1 VKTTAFEV
9 LAIVLA
15 SAALAAAQLSST
27 GEYPV
32 RKRGVS
38 QDPSDAAVR
47 YQTHALGKNPDEW
60 AQHLDDADPARRLEA
75 VKLLAST
82 GDAASERRLIEAVD
96 NQDPRVATLAVDTL
110 GRMASRDAAAVLS
123 QKLLLNGPNP
133 AFRGHVLSALGRIRD
148 PSTARNV
155 ITFVESEKDPE
166 LRASAIRVLGEI
178 GDDSIR
184 GDLKRLAESDANPN
198 EKVLWN
204 ESLGKISA
212 RESTTG
218 EARSTAAFSHTEGGR

>member
-1 VKTTAFEV
+1 VKTSAFAV
-9 LAIVLA
+9 LAIIVA
-15 SAALAAAQLSST
+15 SAALAAAQMSPT
-27 GEYPV
+27 GDYPV
-32 RKRGVS
+32 RKRGAS

-60 AQHLDDADPARRLEA
+60 ARHLDDADPATRLEA
-75 VKLLAST
+75 AKLLANT
-82 GDAASERRLIEAVD
+82 ADVPSERHLIEAVD
-96 NQDPRVATLAVDTL
+96 NQDPRVATLAVDAL
-110 GRMASRDAAAVLS
+110 GRMASRDAAPVLS
-123 QKLLLNGPNP
+123 QKLLLSGSNA
-133 AFRGHVLSALGRIRD
+133 AFRVHVLAALGKIRD
-148 PSTARNV
+148 PSSARDV
-155 ITFVESEKDPE
+155 IAFVESEKDPE